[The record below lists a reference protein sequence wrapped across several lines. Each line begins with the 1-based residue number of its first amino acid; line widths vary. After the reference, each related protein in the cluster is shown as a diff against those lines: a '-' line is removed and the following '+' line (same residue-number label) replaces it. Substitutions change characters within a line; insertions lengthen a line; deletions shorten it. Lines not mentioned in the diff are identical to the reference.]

1 MNASDAVWLNAQ
13 LATFDGGDDGYGT
26 ITDGAVAVRDG
37 RIAWVG
43 QRAALPAVW
52 RAARQH
58 DCKGL
63 WLTPGL
69 IDCHT
74 HVVHAGSRAG
84 EFEQRLNG
92 VSYEAIAKAGGGI
105 VSTVRAT
112 RTASDEQLMAQSL
125 HRLKRIVA
133 EGVTRVEIKSGYGLT
148 TADECKMLRV
158 ATKLGE
164 AAKVRISRTFLGAHA
179 LPPEYTGRIDDYIT
193 LVCEEMLP
201 AVVAGNLADAVDAFC
216 ERIAFT
222 PEQTARVFK
231 AAQALGLPVKLHA
244 DQLTQ
249 GGGAALAAAFGALSA
264 DHLEYSNAASIRAMA
279 KAGTVAVL
287 LPGAFYMLREKK
299 LPPVAQLRKA
309 GVRMAISTDCNPG
322 TSPCTSLLLM
332 LNMACTLFRLTPAEA
347 LQGVTCHGAA
357 ALGLEHEAGRLKP
370 GLVADFAVWD
380 ITRPA
385 QLAYALGANPCVGR
399 VLGGVL
405 CHD

>member
-1 MNASDAVWLNAQ
+1 MSHDAVWLNAS
-13 LATFDGGDDGYGT
+13 LATFDGGSDAYGS
-26 ITDGAVAVRDG
+26 ISDGAVAVRDG

-43 QRAALPAVW
+43 KRIDLPASW
-52 RAARQH
+52 RAAKQR
-58 DCKGL
+58 DCSGY

-92 VSYEAIAKAGGGI
+92 ESYEAIAKAGGGI

-112 RTASDEQLMAQSL
+112 RAASEEQLMAQSL

-148 TADECKMLRV
+148 TGDECKMLRV
-158 ATKLGE
+158 ATRLAE
-164 AAKVRISRTFLGAHA
+164 AASVRVSRTFLGAHA
-179 LPPEYTGRIDDYIT
+179 LPPEYAGRADDYVT

-201 AVVAGNLADAVDAFC
+201 AIAAEHLADAVDAFC
-216 ERIAFT
+216 ENIAFSL
-222 PEQTARVFK
+222 EQTTRVFE

-244 DQLTQ
+244 DQLTD

-264 DHLEYSNAASIRAMA
+264 DHLEYSSATAVAALA

-287 LPGAFYMLREKK
+287 LPGAFYMLRETK
-299 LPPVAQLRKA
+299 LPPVDLLRQA

-347 LQGVTCHGAA
+347 LQGVTCNAAA

-370 GLVADFAVWD
+370 GFVADFALWD
-380 ITRPA
+380 IARPA
-385 QLAYALGANPCVGR
+385 QLAYAMGANPCVGR
-399 VLGGVL
+399 VLGGRL
-405 CHD
+405 CRD

>member
-1 MNASDAVWLNAQ
+1 MSADAVWLNAS
-13 LATFDGGDDGYGT
+13 LATFDGGSDAYGH

-43 QRAALPAVW
+43 KRVDLPASW
-52 RAARQH
+52 RAAKQR
-58 DCKGL
+58 DCSSY

-92 VSYEAIAKAGGGI
+92 ESYEAIAKAGGGI

-112 RTASDEQLMAQSL
+112 RAASEEQLMAQSL

-158 ATKLGE
+158 ATKLAD
-164 AAKVRISRTFLGAHA
+164 AASVRVSRTFLGAHA
-179 LPPEYTGRIDDYIT
+179 LPPEYAGRADDYVT

-201 AVVAGNLADAVDAFC
+201 AIAAERLADAVDAFC
-216 ERIAFT
+216 ENIAFSL
-222 PEQTARVFK
+222 EQTTRVFK

-244 DQLTQ
+244 DQLSDS
-249 GGGAALAAAFGALSA
+249 GGAALAAEFGALSA
-264 DHLEYSNAASIRAMA
+264 DHLEYSSAEAVAALA

-287 LPGAFYMLREKK
+287 LPGAFYMLRETK
-299 LPPVAQLRKA
+299 LPPVDLLRQA

-347 LQGVTCHGAA
+347 LQGVTCNAAA

-370 GLVADFAVWD
+370 GLVADFALWD
-380 ITRPA
+380 IARPA

-399 VLGGVL
+399 VLGGRL

>member
-1 MNASDAVWLNAQ
+1 MTADAVWINAQ
-13 LATFDGGDDGYGT
+13 LATFDGGEDAYGS
-26 ITDGAVAVRDG
+26 IADGAVAVCDG

-43 QRAALPAVW
+43 PRRDLPTSW
-52 RAARQH
+52 RAAKQH
-58 DCKGL
+58 DCRGY

-92 VSYEAIAKAGGGI
+92 ESYEAIALAGGGI
-105 VSTVRAT
+105 LATVRAT
-112 RTASDEQLMAQSL
+112 RAATEEQLMAQSL

-158 ATKLGE
+158 ATRLGD
-164 AAKVRISRTFLGAHA
+164 AAQVRVSRTFLGAHA
-179 LPPEYTGRIDDYIT
+179 LLPEYAGRADDYVT

-201 AVVAGNLADAVDAFC
+201 AIAAEHLADAVDAFC
-216 ERIAFT
+216 EQIAFT
-222 PEQTARVFK
+222 PEQTTRVFK

-244 DQLTQ
+244 DQLSD
-249 GGGAALAAAFGALSA
+249 GGGAALAAKFGALSA
-264 DHLEYSNAASIRAMA
+264 DHLEYSSAAAVKALA
-279 KAGTVAVL
+279 KSGTVAVL
-287 LPGAFYMLREKK
+287 LPGAFYMLRETR
-299 LPPVAQLRKA
+299 LPPVDQLRKA

-347 LQGVTCHGAA
+347 LAGVTCNAAA
-357 ALGLEHEAGRLKP
+357 ALGLEQEAGRLKE
-370 GLVADFAVWD
+370 GLVADFALWD

-399 VLGGVL
+399 VLGGKL
-405 CHD
+405 CRG

>member
-1 MNASDAVWLNAQ
+1 MSADAVWTHAHLVTLDAG
-13 LATFDGGDDGYGT
+13 AEDYGHVE
-26 ITDGAVAVRDG
+26 DGAVAVRDG

-43 QRAALPAVW
+43 PRAELPAVW

-58 DCKGL
+58 DCQGL

-92 VSYEAIAKAGGGI
+92 VSYEAIAQAGGGI

-112 RTASDEQLMAQSL
+112 RAASEEQLTAQSL
-125 HRLKRIVA
+125 HRLKRLVA

-158 ATKLGE
+158 ATRLGE
-164 AAKVRISRTFLGAHA
+164 LAKVRVSRTFLGAHA
-179 LPPEYTGRIDDYIT
+179 LPPEYAGRADDYVT

-201 AVVAGNLADAVDAFC
+201 AVAREGLADAVDAFC

-222 PEQTARVFK
+222 PEQTQRVFA

-244 DQLTQ
+244 DQLSDA
-249 GGGAALAAAFGALSA
+249 GGGALAARFGALSA
-264 DHLEYSNAASIRAMA
+264 DHLEYSSAVSIRAMA

-299 LPPVAQLRKA
+299 LPPIARLRKA

-332 LNMACTLFRLTPAEA
+332 LNMACTLFRLTPLEA
-347 LQGVTCHGAA
+347 LQGVTCHAAA

-370 GLVADFAVWD
+370 GLVADFALWD
-380 ITRPA
+380 VTRPA

-399 VLGGVL
+399 VLGGALV
-405 CHD
+405 HD